1 VLRADFAK
9 LLGGFQLQ
17 VSLEAE
23 PASTLVLVGESGS
36 GKTTVLRLL
45 AGLLEPDS
53 GHLALDGTTWF
64 DAASGIDLPGWRRPV
79 GYVAQDYALF
89 PHLSVFDNVAF
100 GCRARGDSVDTTR
113 RRVGG
118 VLERFRLGELAA
130 RRPADLSGGQQQRV
144 AVARALILE
153 PRLLLLDE
161 PLSALDLRTRREVRQ
176 ELRQLLAEVTCI
188 SVLVTHSPVEAMV
201 FGDRVAVLERGRA
214 AQVGTREDLLRHPRS
229 PHIAEFMGV
238 NLIRGVVASRDGS
251 GLAQL
256 RTSDG
261 DLFVVDPGEAESEVF
276 VSISPREITLHL
288 EAPGGSAQNVFAG
301 PVKEII
307 PEPPDGLRVRVAL
320 GTHPPLVAEVT
331 RPAVD
336 ALGLREG
343 LVVHAAFKASGVV
356 PYK

>member
-1 VLRADFAK
+1 MLRADFSRR
-9 LLGGFQLQ
+9 LGAFHLQ

-45 AGLLEPDS
+45 AGLVEPDEGRITLGDS
-53 GHLALDGTTWF
+53 TWLDTARGEV
-64 DAASGIDLPGWRRPV
+64 LPGFRRPV

-100 GCRARGDSVDTTR
+100 GCRAIGEDSRSTR
-113 RRVGG
+113 RRVDGI
-118 VLERFRLGELAA
+118 LDRFRLGALAS

-161 PLSALDLRTRREVRQ
+161 PLSALDLKTRREMRQ
-176 ELRQLLAEVTCI
+176 ELRRLLPELTCI
-188 SVLVTHSPVEAMV
+188 SVLVTHNPVEALV
-201 FGDRVAVLERGRA
+201 FGDRVVVLEEGRSSQA
-214 AQVGTREDLLRHPRS
+214 GTRADLLRHPRS
-229 PHIAEFMGV
+229 SHIAEFMGV
-238 NLIRGVVASRDGS
+238 NLIQGLVASRDGS
-251 GLAQL
+251 GLARL
-256 RTSDG
+256 RTPDG
-261 DLFVVDPGEAESEVF
+261 DLFVVDPGEEESEVF

-288 EAPGGSAQNVFAG
+288 EAPDGSAQNVFAG

-331 RPAVD
+331 RSAIE

-343 LVVHAAFKASGVV
+343 VMVYAAFKATGVV
-356 PYK
+356 PYR